1 MSSST
6 RRPLR
11 QTVALITQKT
21 HVFAGTLADN
31 LRLVR
36 PDATDADL
44 GTILDA
50 IGAAAWVD
58 LLSDCQHTR
67 VGTGGHTLT
76 ASQAQYL
83 ALARVLLLTPE
94 IVILDEA
101 TAEGGSG
108 AARALDDGRTHG
120 RVRSVRPDHRAPA
133 TQATTADIILV
144 MDHSRVAERGSHKEL
159 VARDGRYAQLRWSW
173 IANPLIE
180 RQGWRAPESRRP

>member
-1 MSSST
+1 MRTWAMSSST

-108 AARALDDGRTHG
+108 AARALDDAARTVVSGRSGLIIAHRLPRPRPPTSSSSWTTAALPSG
-120 RVRSVRPDHRAPA
+120 AAIRSSLPA
-133 TQATTADIILV
+133 TAATPSSAGV
-144 MDHSRVAERGSHKEL
+144 GSRTR
-159 VARDGRYAQLRWSW
+159 
-173 IANPLIE
+173 
-180 RQGWRAPESRRP
+180 